1 MLSNRPHSEGG
12 GQSNSIPP
20 MRGNDFR
27 HQLFN
32 TNNAEAEIQFVFV
45 LFLAFLSSLRVY
57 QTLGGPERR
66 PHAQIGGPLEATARS
81 PRQI

>member
-1 MLSNRPHSEGG
+1 MLSNRTHSEGG

-32 TNNAEAEIQFVFV
+32 TNNAEAEIQFVLAF
-45 LFLAFLSSLRVY
+45 FSAFLSSLCAY
-57 QTLGGPERR
+57 QTLGGPEGR
-66 PHAQIGGPLEATARS
+66 PHAQIGGRLEATARS